1 MRLAWTER
9 DGGDLLD
16 LSGTGPAGAVLYL
29 SVKPHPEPG
38 YFRPLFVL
46 APGEEERELGDG
58 VLGRE
63 HARDTLVKL
72 AISELARRHD
82 LPAGLFQLF
91 RHLLQCPIPGNPD
104 LGGKCFAVHD
114 GQICLRDA
122 VTIEICR
129 INTEYLL

>member
-1 MRLAWTER
+1 MRLAWQER

-16 LSGTGPAGAVLYL
+16 LSATGAPGAGLYL
-29 SVKPHPEPG
+29 AVKPHAEEG

-72 AISELARRHD
+72 AIQELARRHGVAPATLRADDDAPWAERAIAALWD
-82 LPAGLFQLF
+82 LLASGPRSA
-91 RHLLQCPIPGNPD
+91 
-104 LGGKCFAVHD
+104 
-114 GQICLRDA
+114 
-122 VTIEICR
+122 
-129 INTEYLL
+129 

>member
-16 LSGTGPAGAVLYL
+16 LSPTGPAGAGLYL
-29 SVKPHPEPG
+29 AVKPHAEEG
-38 YFRPLFVL
+38 YFRPVFVL
-46 APGEEERELGDG
+46 DPGDEERELGDG

-82 LPAGLFQLF
+82 LPPTTLHAADDDPWPARTIAALWE
-91 RHLLQCPIPGNPD
+91 LLAAAPHG
-104 LGGKCFAVHD
+104 A
-114 GQICLRDA
+114 
-122 VTIEICR
+122 
-129 INTEYLL
+129 